1 MLPFLVVGY
10 LVMPE
15 HFHPG
20 QRGRAG
26 PALAKTATGM
36 VATPF
41 AGFERWEHEPERV
54 FIRHILAA
62 QHCTDV
68 SAGQWKWSDYR
79 YYAYGE
85 SGTVLIHEPR
95 RAELRVSAPK

>member
-1 MLPFLVVGY
+1 MLPFPVVGY

-41 AGFERWEHEPERV
+41 AGFERFSLARQVFFSGEAPENLSFKVWWPALEVR
-54 FIRHILAA
+54 
-62 QHCTDV
+62 
-68 SAGQWKWSDYR
+68 S
-79 YYAYGE
+79 
-85 SGTVLIHEPR
+85 
-95 RAELRVSAPK
+95 